1 MCQGTVENWCA
12 DDDVNMAVRA
22 GGNIEYG
29 REPDFEGW
37 IRWRQQENYAT
48 NCDRK
53 SNFRTTVTSLLKGFR
68 LAATLSWLH
77 CSRLRTTTKHQ
88 LQSMQIFQSCK
99 GDKVQC
105 KDKQDRCNR
114 GCYNLTDR
122 LARDG
127 AYQHNWQMQR
137 VSPHSC
143 SVQCQPPGKTTTLQQ
158 PAQQHYHWSKLTG
171 KNREYT
177 MLIPLLMMIKKQAQK
192 TDLHFRTL
200 PFRLLDEK

>member
-22 GGNIEYG
+22 GDNIEYG

-77 CSRLRTTTKHQ
+77 CSRLRTTTNLQ

-143 SVQCQPPGKTTTLQQ
+143 SVQCQPPGKPQHYSNQHSNTTTDPNWQE
-158 PAQQHYHWSKLTG
+158 KIE
-171 KNREYT
+171 N
-177 MLIPLLMMIKKQAQK
+177 IPC
-192 TDLHFRTL
+192 
-200 PFRLLDEK
+200 

>member
-37 IRWRQQENYAT
+37 IRWRQQE
-48 NCDRK
+48 K
-53 SNFRTTVTSLLKGFR
+53 MQQIVTGK
-68 LAATLSWLH
+68 ATLEQPWQACWRGFVLLLLWAGS
-77 CSRLRTTTKHQ
+77 TVVGFAQ
-88 LQSMQIFQSCK
+88 LQSINYKVCK
-99 GDKVQC
+99 YFKVA
-105 KDKQDRCNR
+105 KVTKSSARTNK
-114 GCYNLTDR
+114 TDAIGAVIIWR
-122 LARDG
+122 TAWRESG

-171 KNREYT
+171 KN
-177 MLIPLLMMIKKQAQK
+177 
-192 TDLHFRTL
+192 
-200 PFRLLDEK
+200 